1 MVRHLAPVQGIK
13 ANACALALPIENR
26 GGKKGTVPIVTNGGF
41 GDTTGTVPFGL
52 GKASDNSLIWRFWEK
67 NRAWAAA
74 RRPSVYR
81 LCVPSPQSN
90 LGAPDCTSIGCA
102 MGGRAVATRPSGIRS
117 S

>member
-52 GKASDNSLIWRFWEK
+52 GKAADNSLIWVVSENKSRMSS
-67 NRAWAAA
+67 R
-74 RRPSVYR
+74 SGR
-81 LCVPSPQSN
+81 L
-90 LGAPDCTSIGCA
+90 GYF
-102 MGGRAVATRPSGIRS
+102 
-117 S
+117 